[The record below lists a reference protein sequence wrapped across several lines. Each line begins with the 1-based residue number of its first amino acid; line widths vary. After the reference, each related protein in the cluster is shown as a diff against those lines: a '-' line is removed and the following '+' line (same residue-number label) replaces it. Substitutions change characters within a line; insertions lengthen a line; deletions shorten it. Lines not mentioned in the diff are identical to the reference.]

1 VKDLLLVDTTLRDGE
16 QTPGVIFTLREKAVI
31 ARLLDLSGVDIIEA
45 GVPAMGEIEQTAL
58 FFVNNLGLGARIIA
72 WNRIV
77 LGDIQAS
84 LACGVK
90 DIHISAPV
98 SEIQIKYKLGKTRQ
112 WVLDCTRGA
121 IRYALDYGCKVSVG
135 AEDASRADPIF
146 LEEFARAAREAG
158 AGRLRYADTVG
169 VLQPLSAYEQL
180 SALAEKNIIDLEF
193 HGHNDFGMAVANS
206 IAAVRAGVKYV
217 DTTVGGLGERAG
229 NTDMRKFIRAVGL
242 ISGISSKWKF
252 NIMNELER
260 YVALAA
266 NRTASREKIV
276 QSV

>member
-1 VKDLLLVDTTLRDGE
+1 MKDLLLVDTTLRDGE

-77 LGDIQAS
+77 LGDIKAS

-98 SEIQIKYKLGKTRQ
+98 SDIQIKYKLGKTRQ
-112 WVLDCTRGA
+112 WVLDCTKGA
-121 IRYALDYGCKVSVG
+121 IRYALDYGCEVSVG
-135 AEDASRADPIF
+135 AEDASRADPLY
-146 LEEFARAAREAG
+146 LEEFARVAREAG
-158 AGRLRYADTVG
+158 AERLRYADTVG
-169 VLQPLSAYEQL
+169 VLQPLSAYERL
-180 SALAEKNIIDLEF
+180 CALADKKIIDLEF

-206 IAAVRAGVKYV
+206 IAAVKAGVKYV

-229 NTDMRKFIRAVGL
+229 NTDMRKFIRAMGL

-252 NIMNELER
+252 NMMNELER

-266 NRTASREKIV
+266 NRTAPREKIV

>member
-1 VKDLLLVDTTLRDGE
+1 VQDLLLVDTTLRDGE
-16 QTPGVIFTLREKAVI
+16 QAPGVIFTTREKVAI
-31 ARLLDLSGVDIIEA
+31 ARLLDLFGVDVIEA
-45 GVPAMGEIEQTAL
+45 GIPAMGETEQAAL
-58 FFVNNLGLGARIIA
+58 FMINNLALKARVIA

-77 LGDIQAS
+77 TGDIKAS

-90 DIHISAPV
+90 NLHISAPV
-98 SEIQIKYKLGKTRQ
+98 SDIQIKYKLGKTRQ
-112 WVLDCTRGA
+112 WVLDSTRGA
-121 IRYALDYGCKVSVG
+121 IRYALDYGCRVSVG
-135 AEDASRADPIF
+135 AEDASRADTVF
-146 LEEFARAAREAG
+146 LEDFARAAREAG
-158 AGRLRYADTVG
+158 ALRLRYADTVG
-169 VLQPLSAYEQL
+169 VLQPLVAYERL
-180 SALAEKNIIDLEF
+180 SALAEKNIIELEF

-206 IAAVRAGVKYV
+206 IAAVKAGVKYV

-229 NTDMRKFIRAVGL
+229 NTNMREFIRAVGL

-266 NRTASREKIV
+266 NRTPPRKKMV